1 MKLEKQVCSRE
12 LAEKMK
18 ELGFVQESNFY
29 WRIHLSGGQG
39 DIIQAETPA
48 DDDYHDY
55 FSAYTVAELFAF
67 SLPSTS
73 VLKRTDAT
81 GKNPPRYYSE
91 TFDTHFEEIY
101 SENVADSLAKLL
113 IYQAEQGLIIPK
125 EIKL

>member
-1 MKLEKQVCSRE
+1 MELEKQVCSRE

-18 ELGFVQESNFY
+18 ELGFVQVSTFY
-29 WRIHLSGGQG
+29 WTG
-39 DIIQAETPA
+39 DDKLVFA
-48 DDDYHDY
+48 DEPKSLKLP
-55 FSAYTVAELFAF
+55 FISAYTVAELFAF